1 MMMHVGDV
9 YPSWSSA
16 GDLYYNP
23 VAAKTFVHTGKGW
36 VPLSREELGVVS
48 AIGWLMSD
56 LIAGKGSVVIAV
68 TNNNTALVR
77 DTDMV
82 GQTGWKMWRDGS
94 CDVTVEGAT
103 QRYED
108 QGYVLL
114 VQPTQVSLARDPW
127 EVADLASWGGVGLD
141 QGIEDCMGPLLGAL
155 VVAAAGHLLP
165 ALPMTIDGVRVVP
178 MGGLHPG
185 GIVAGGGRVR

>member
-1 MMMHVGDV
+1 VN
-9 YPSWSSA
+9 SA
-16 GDLYYNP
+16 GDIYHDGMSS
-23 VAAKTFVHTGKGW
+23 KTFIYTGKEW
-36 VPLSREELGVVS
+36 VPLSREGLGGVS

-56 LIAGKGSVVIAV
+56 LTAGKGSVVLAV

-82 GQTGWKMWRDGS
+82 GQTGWKMWHDGS
-94 CDVTVEGAT
+94 CDVTVEDAT
-103 QRYED
+103 QQYED

-114 VQPTQVSLARDPW
+114 VQPTQVDLARDPW
-127 EVADLASWGGVGLD
+127 EVTDLASMGGVGLD

-155 VVAAAGHLLP
+155 VAAAGHLLP